1 MSLYVDIEKDL
12 GSFKLKVKFEQEDG
26 IVGLLGQSGCGK
38 SMTLRCI
45 AGIVKPDKGK
55 IISNGKV
62 FFDSEKKINLTPQQ
76 RNIGFLFQNYALF
89 PHMSVKQNIQ
99 LGIEKL
105 SKEEKDEI
113 TKKYLKKF
121 RLEGFEDRYPWQ
133 LSGGQQQRIAL
144 ARALCLNPDILI
156 LDEPFSALDYHL
168 RSNMENELC
177 EILKDFDGNV
187 LFVTHDISEA
197 YRISDDIIVF
207 DNGLSLPK
215 RTKNE
220 LFVNPS
226 CMTEAVITG
235 CKNISSCDIINTD
248 TVFAKDWGFSCKI
261 EKGVS
266 ENSKHIGIRAH
277 HMKVVEDNSQDIEDG
292 ENIFEMTVVKV
303 IENSFTYNIHIKNC
317 DNENNL
323 SLQME
328 VDKNIEKVKVGQ
340 KIRVKFE
347 KNSVLI
353 FKQTPIRKSITKTL
367 SHNCERVFVLN
378 IFIFR

>member
-220 LFVNPS
+220 LFVHPS

-235 CKNISSCDIINTD
+235 CKNISSCDIINTN
-248 TVFAKDWGFSCKI
+248 TVFAKDWGFNCKI
-261 EKGVS
+261 EKGVN

-323 SLQME
+323 SVQME

-347 KNSVLI
+347 KNSV
-353 FKQTPIRKSITKTL
+353 FD
-367 SHNCERVFVLN
+367 F
-378 IFIFR
+378 

>member
-12 GSFKLKVKFEQEDG
+12 GSFKLKIKFEQEDG

-220 LFVNPS
+220 LFVHPS

-248 TVFAKDWGFSCKI
+248 TVFAKDWGFNCKI
-261 EKGVS
+261 EKGVN

-277 HMKVVEDNSQDIEDG
+277 HIKVVEDNSQDIEDG

-347 KNSVLI
+347 KNSV
-353 FKQTPIRKSITKTL
+353 FD
-367 SHNCERVFVLN
+367 F
-378 IFIFR
+378 

>member
-220 LFVNPS
+220 LFVHPS

-248 TVFAKDWGFSCKI
+248 TVFAKDWGFNCKI

-266 ENSKHIGIRAH
+266 KNSKHIGIRAH

-347 KNSVLI
+347 KNSV
-353 FKQTPIRKSITKTL
+353 FD
-367 SHNCERVFVLN
+367 F
-378 IFIFR
+378 

>member
-220 LFVNPS
+220 LFVHPS

-235 CKNISSCDIINTD
+235 CKNISSCDIINTN
-248 TVFAKDWGFSCKI
+248 TVFAKDWGFNCKI

-340 KIRVKFE
+340 KIRVNVE
-347 KNSVLI
+347 KNY
-353 FKQTPIRKSITKTL
+353 
-367 SHNCERVFVLN
+367 VFD
-378 IFIFR
+378 F

>member
-220 LFVNPS
+220 LFVHPS
-226 CMTEAVITG
+226 MTEAVITG
-235 CKNISSCDIINTD
+235 CKNISSCDIINTN
-248 TVFAKDWGFSCKI
+248 TVFAKDWGFNCKI
-261 EKGVS
+261 EKGVN

-347 KNSVLI
+347 KNSV
-353 FKQTPIRKSITKTL
+353 FD
-367 SHNCERVFVLN
+367 F
-378 IFIFR
+378 

>member
-121 RLEGFEDRYPWQ
+121 RLAGFEDRYPWQ

-220 LFVNPS
+220 LFVHPS

-248 TVFAKDWGFSCKI
+248 TVFAKDWGFNCKI
-261 EKGVS
+261 EKGAS

-347 KNSVLI
+347 KNSV
-353 FKQTPIRKSITKTL
+353 FD
-367 SHNCERVFVLN
+367 F
-378 IFIFR
+378 

>member
-220 LFVNPS
+220 LFVHPS

-235 CKNISSCDIINTD
+235 CKNISSCDIINTN
-248 TVFAKDWGFSCKI
+248 TVSAKDWGFNCKI
-261 EKGVS
+261 EKGVN

-347 KNSVLI
+347 KNSV
-353 FKQTPIRKSITKTL
+353 FD
-367 SHNCERVFVLN
+367 F
-378 IFIFR
+378 

>member
-121 RLEGFEDRYPWQ
+121 RLAGFEDRYPWQ

-220 LFVNPS
+220 LFVHPS

-248 TVFAKDWGFSCKI
+248 TVFAKDWGFNCKI
-261 EKGVS
+261 EKGVN

-328 VDKNIEKVKVGQ
+328 VDKVGQ
-340 KIRVKFE
+340 KIRVNVE
-347 KNSVLI
+347 KNY
-353 FKQTPIRKSITKTL
+353 
-367 SHNCERVFVLN
+367 VFD
-378 IFIFR
+378 F

>member
-121 RLEGFEDRYPWQ
+121 RLAGFEDRYPWQ

-220 LFVNPS
+220 LFVHPS

-248 TVFAKDWGFSCKI
+248 TVFAKDWGFNCKI

-347 KNSVLI
+347 KNSV
-353 FKQTPIRKSITKTL
+353 FD
-367 SHNCERVFVLN
+367 F
-378 IFIFR
+378 

>member
-220 LFVNPS
+220 LFVHPS

-248 TVFAKDWGFSCKI
+248 TVFAKDWGFNCKI
-261 EKGVS
+261 EKGVN
-266 ENSKHIGIRAH
+266 EKSKHIGIRAH

-340 KIRVKFE
+340 KIRVKVE
-347 KNSVLI
+347 KNSV
-353 FKQTPIRKSITKTL
+353 FD
-367 SHNCERVFVLN
+367 F
-378 IFIFR
+378 

>member
-177 EILKDFDGNV
+177 EILKDFNGNV

-220 LFVNPS
+220 LFVHPS

-235 CKNISSCDIINTD
+235 CKNISSCDIINTN
-248 TVFAKDWGFSCKI
+248 TVFAKDWGFNCKI
-261 EKGVS
+261 EKGVN

-347 KNSVLI
+347 KNSV
-353 FKQTPIRKSITKTL
+353 FD
-367 SHNCERVFVLN
+367 F
-378 IFIFR
+378 

>member
-220 LFVNPS
+220 LFVHPS

-235 CKNISSCDIINTD
+235 CKNISSCDIINTN
-248 TVFAKDWGFSCKI
+248 TVFAKDWGFNCKI
-261 EKGVS
+261 EKGVN

-277 HMKVVEDNSQDIEDG
+277 HMKVIEDNSQDIEDG

-347 KNSVLI
+347 KNSV
-353 FKQTPIRKSITKTL
+353 FD
-367 SHNCERVFVLN
+367 F
-378 IFIFR
+378 

>member
-12 GSFKLKVKFEQEDG
+12 GSFKLKVKFEQENG

-38 SMTLRCI
+38 SMTLKCI

-62 FFDSEKKINLTPQQ
+62 FFDSEKKINLTPQK

-89 PHMSVKQNIQ
+89 PHMSVKENIQ

-113 TKKYLKKF
+113 TRKYLKKF

-177 EILKDFDGNV
+177 EILKDFAGNV

-220 LFVNPS
+220 LFIHPS

-235 CKNISSCDIINTD
+235 CKNISACDIIDIN
-248 TVFAKDWGFSCKI
+248 TVFAKDWGLNCKI
-261 EKGVS
+261 EKGVGK
-266 ENSKHIGIRAH
+266 NSKHVGIRAH
-277 HMKVVEDNSQDIEDG
+277 HMKVVEDNQEDS
-292 ENIFEMTVVKV
+292 ENVFEMTVVKV

-317 DNENNL
+317 DDENNI

-328 VDKNIEKVKVGQ
+328 VDKNIKKVEVGQ

-347 KNSVLI
+347 RNSV
-353 FKQTPIRKSITKTL
+353 FD
-367 SHNCERVFVLN
+367 F
-378 IFIFR
+378 

>member
-1 MSLYVDIEKDL
+1 MLYVDIEKDL

-38 SMTLRCI
+38 SMTLKCI

-55 IISNGKV
+55 IILNDKV
-62 FFDSEKKINLTPQQ
+62 FFDSEKKINLPTQK

-89 PHMSVKQNIQ
+89 PHITVKQNIQ

-105 SKEEKDEI
+105 TKQEKDEI
-113 TKKYLKKF
+113 TSRYLKKF
-121 RLEGFEDRYPWQ
+121 KLEGFEDRYPWQ

-177 EILKDFDGNV
+177 EILKDYSGHV

-207 DNGLSLPK
+207 ENGASLPK
-215 RTKNE
+215 RAKDD
-220 LFVNPS
+220 LFMYPS

-235 CKNISSCDIINTD
+235 CKNISLCEIIDEN
-248 TVFAKDWGFSCKI
+248 TVFAKDWGIKCKLD
-261 EKGVS
+261 KKVRK
-266 ENSKHIGIRAH
+266 NSKYIGVRAH
-277 HMKVVEDNSQDIEDG
+277 NMKVIDDTTSNIDNQG
-292 ENIFEMTVVKV
+292 VNIFDMTVVKV
-303 IENSFTYNIHIKNC
+303 IENSFTYIIYIKNT
-317 DNENNL
+317 DAENNL

-328 VDKNIEKVKVGQ
+328 VDKNIKKVEIGQ
-340 KIRVKFE
+340 KIKVKFE
-347 KNSVLI
+347 KNSI
-353 FKQTPIRKSITKTL
+353 FD
-367 SHNCERVFVLN
+367 F
-378 IFIFR
+378 

>member
-121 RLEGFEDRYPWQ
+121 RLAGFEDRYPWQ

-220 LFVNPS
+220 LFVHPS

-248 TVFAKDWGFSCKI
+248 TVFAKDWGFNCKI
-261 EKGVS
+261 EKGVN

-317 DNENNL
+317 GNENNL

-340 KIRVKFE
+340 KIRVKVE
-347 KNSVLI
+347 KNSV
-353 FKQTPIRKSITKTL
+353 FD
-367 SHNCERVFVLN
+367 F
-378 IFIFR
+378 

>member
-1 MSLYVDIEKDL
+1 MSLYVDMEKDL

-220 LFVNPS
+220 LFVHPS

-248 TVFAKDWGFSCKI
+248 TVFAKDWGFNCKI

-347 KNSVLI
+347 KNSV
-353 FKQTPIRKSITKTL
+353 FD
-367 SHNCERVFVLN
+367 F
-378 IFIFR
+378 

>member
-26 IVGLLGQSGCGK
+26 IVGLLGQSGCGQ

-220 LFVNPS
+220 LFVHPS

-248 TVFAKDWGFSCKI
+248 TVFAKDWGFNCKI
-261 EKGVS
+261 EKGVN

-347 KNSVLI
+347 KNSV
-353 FKQTPIRKSITKTL
+353 FD
-367 SHNCERVFVLN
+367 F
-378 IFIFR
+378 

>member
-220 LFVNPS
+220 LFVHPS

-248 TVFAKDWGFSCKI
+248 TVFAKDWGFNCKI
-261 EKGVS
+261 EKGVN

-340 KIRVKFE
+340 KIRVKYE
-347 KNSVLI
+347 KNSV
-353 FKQTPIRKSITKTL
+353 FD
-367 SHNCERVFVLN
+367 F
-378 IFIFR
+378 

>member
-12 GSFKLKVKFEQEDG
+12 GSFKLKVKFEQENG

-38 SMTLRCI
+38 SMTLKCI

-62 FFDSEKKINLTPQQ
+62 FFDSEKKINLTPQK
-76 RNIGFLFQNYALF
+76 RNIGFMFQNYALF
-89 PHMSVKQNIQ
+89 PHMSVKENIQ

-113 TKKYLKKF
+113 TRKYLKKF

-177 EILKDFDGNV
+177 EILKDFAGNV

-220 LFVNPS
+220 LFIHPS

-235 CKNISSCDIINTD
+235 CKNISACDIIDIN
-248 TVFAKDWGFSCKI
+248 TVFSKDWGLNCKI
-261 EKGVS
+261 EKGVGK
-266 ENSKHIGIRAH
+266 NSKHVGIRAH
-277 HMKVVEDNSQDIEDG
+277 HMKVVEDNQEDS
-292 ENIFEMTVVKV
+292 ENVFEMTVVKV

-317 DNENNL
+317 DDENNL

-328 VDKNIEKVKVGQ
+328 VDKNIKKVEVGQ

-347 KNSVLI
+347 RNSV
-353 FKQTPIRKSITKTL
+353 FD
-367 SHNCERVFVLN
+367 F
-378 IFIFR
+378 

>member
-12 GSFKLKVKFEQEDG
+12 GSFKLKVKFEQENG
-26 IVGLLGQSGCGK
+26 ILGLLGQSGCGK
-38 SMTLRCI
+38 SMTLKCI

-220 LFVNPS
+220 LFVHPS

-235 CKNISSCDIINTD
+235 CKNISSCDIINTN
-248 TVFAKDWGFSCKI
+248 TVFAKDWGFNCKM
-261 EKGVS
+261 ERGVN

-347 KNSVLI
+347 KNSV
-353 FKQTPIRKSITKTL
+353 FD
-367 SHNCERVFVLN
+367 F
-378 IFIFR
+378 